1 MKILVIN
8 YRDRLHPAAGGAEK
22 HLHQIFSRIV
32 QQGHEV
38 VLLATSFKEAPARE
52 VVDGIQVIR
61 SGGDFFFQ
69 LTVARNLKKLQA
81 EFNFDIVYE
90 DLNKLPLFGHF
101 WIRKPH
107 LVQIHHLWR
116 GSIFKEASFITA
128 FGVWFFETII
138 PLFYRKSSFVA
149 VSPSTVNELVE
160 LGIGKERISLVY
172 NGADG
177 LPFGFTFPEQK
188 ENYFL
193 WLSRV
198 HRYKGIFT
206 ALDAFKIFL
215 KKYPESGMKLRVAG
229 EGPLLPVLP
238 GVIEKSG
245 LTDDV
250 VLEGCVSS
258 DYKRNLLAK
267 AFCLLQTSY
276 KEGWGLTVIEAAE
289 CGTTTIASNVA
300 GLCDSVIDG
309 KTGILFSLEPHGPEA
324 CALAMEKMYLNPDM
338 RKSLETEAKKNAAKF
353 SWDRAAEETLV
364 LLKKVAGVK

>member
-38 VLLATSFKEAPARE
+38 VLLATSFLGAPARE

-61 SGGDFFFQ
+61 LGGDLFFQ

-81 EFNFDIVYE
+81 EYNFDVVYE
-90 DLNKLPLFGHF
+90 DLNKLPLFSHF

-116 GSIFKEASFITA
+116 GSIFKETSFITA
-128 FGVWFFETII
+128 FGVWLFETVI
-138 PLFYRKSSFVA
+138 PLFYRKSFFVA
-149 VSPSTVNELVE
+149 VSPSTINELIK
-160 LGIGKERISLVY
+160 LGIDQKKISLVY

-177 LPFGFTFPEQK
+177 LPPDFKFPEEK

-198 HRYKGIFT
+198 HRYKGIFI

-229 EGPLLPVLP
+229 DGPLLPVLP
-238 GVIEKSG
+238 RLIEKKG
-245 LTDDV
+245 LVGDV
-250 VLEGCVSS
+250 VLEGRVSS
-258 DYKRNLLAK
+258 DYKRSLLAK

-276 KEGWGLTVIEAAE
+276 KEGWGLTVIEAGE
-289 CGTTTIASNVA
+289 CGTTTIASDVA
-300 GLCDSVIDG
+300 GLRDSVIDG
-309 KTGILFSLEPHGPEA
+309 KTGILFPIEPHGSEA
-324 CALAMEKMYLNPDM
+324 CALAMEKMYLNPEM
-338 RKSLETEAKKNAAKF
+338 RRNLEKEAIKNAAKF
-353 SWDRAAEETLV
+353 SWNRAAEETLA
-364 LLKKVAGVK
+364 LLQKVVNV